1 MLAAMPARAAVPPFI
16 PLAFRVR
23 RNGSIIGSHT
33 VNFVEAGARLTVN
46 TTLNISVRFAGL
58 VLYHYALHATEDW
71 RDGVLQA
78 VRAETDDDGSKLF
91 LRATRQDGRLAV
103 EGSAARYL
111 APVGAIPA
119 SHWNQAEL
127 LAPMI
132 NLQDGELLD
141 FTVTRRG
148 SAHAGGSGPRHF
160 GADPPGA
167 QLLKGHDTK
176 NWPRRPVT
184 CGQGTLSVRRTDQRP
199 RPQGTRAV
207 QTTVA
212 NTQAMLPHA
221 IVHLACA
228 GGCGRGLRPHGS
240 HACRR
245 IAFLWHAAVA
255 MRAIRRGRTG
265 SGFFALYRRTCSLL
279 SAMHLQPYYQHTMRS
294 GRIAGREMGELW
306 NKHQPNRTC

>member
-1 MLAAMPARAAVPPFI
+1 MNHISVSAPGRRAVLAGGLLLAAMPARAAVPPFI

-148 SAHAGGSGPRHF
+148 SAH
-160 GADPPGA
+160 
-167 QLLKGHDTK
+167 
-176 NWPRRPVT
+176 
-184 CGQGTLSVRRTDQRP
+184 
-199 RPQGTRAV
+199 
-207 QTTVA
+207 
-212 NTQAMLPHA
+212 
-221 IVHLACA
+221 
-228 GGCGRGLRPHGS
+228 
-240 HACRR
+240 
-245 IAFLWHAAVA
+245 
-255 MRAIRRGRTG
+255 
-265 SGFFALYRRTCSLL
+265 FALTGP
-279 SAMHLQPYYQHTMRS
+279 AQM
-294 GRIAGREMGELW
+294 ELF
-306 NKHQPNRTC
+306 